1 MHGLRSLDPVPIIA
15 NAAALEPRPTARLA
29 PRSETPVRRVFV
41 LVRVP
46 KSGSTTLFWMM
57 KSALPEAS
65 LYRMPKLMR
74 SDEGPSRLEKWRES
88 RGRVRRFW
96 KLFRALS
103 EEGAWRRLADR
114 LNDGDIVSGHFAF
127 GTPVLPGFRADYIT
141 LLRNPLDRL
150 ISEYHYARES
160 FRRLG
165 RIHRLYHGGA
175 VRAAGHLCFGDYLSF
190 LEEHRELFENI
201 ATRYVTGA
209 RSCDDPIGFL
219 DRHYHHWGAVERLE
233 MFAEG
238 LSAKLGVPVQPRH
251 ERVTSN
257 KPEITLS
264 PSDRSRFER
273 LFGEDLRMYEMA
285 LHRIDSGAGKQ
296 RSSSPL

>member
-1 MHGLRSLDPVPIIA
+1 MQRRLSR
-15 NAAALEPRPTARLA
+15 ARLA

-114 LNDGDIVSGHFAF
+114 LNDGDIDTGHFAF

-141 LLRNPLDRL
+141 LLR
-150 ISEYHYARES
+150 
-160 FRRLG
+160 
-165 RIHRLYHGGA
+165 HRLYHGGA

-264 PSDRSRFER
+264 QSDRSRFER